1 MGQRKLAFW
10 YILRTALQTLYK
22 AQLFVQ
28 LSHFKT
34 ETKQRKAKK
43 KKILKIDKILKNK
56 NNKTK

>member
-10 YILRTALQTLYK
+10 YILRIAVQTLYK

-43 KKILKIDKILKNK
+43 KILKIDKVLKNK

>member
-43 KKILKIDKILKNK
+43 KKNSKNRQNSK
-56 NNKTK
+56 KQK

>member
-43 KKILKIDKILKNK
+43 KNFKNRQSSK
-56 NNKTK
+56 KQK